1 MKFERHYWLSSVGGA
16 IALPQEQP
24 LIAAIASLMRTLQ
37 TTTES
42 DVHKFPISTLPET
55 TKKKQ
60 RSLSFS
66 PHDVILL
73 YAITRVNLCQVG
85 YVTLALS

>member
-1 MKFERHYWLSSVGGA
+1 MKFERHYWLSPVGGA

-55 TKKKQ
+55 TKKKKNVHFHFP
-60 RSLSFS
+60 RMMLFYYMPLRGSTCVKWAMS
-66 PHDVILL
+66 H
-73 YAITRVNLCQVG
+73 
-85 YVTLALS
+85 